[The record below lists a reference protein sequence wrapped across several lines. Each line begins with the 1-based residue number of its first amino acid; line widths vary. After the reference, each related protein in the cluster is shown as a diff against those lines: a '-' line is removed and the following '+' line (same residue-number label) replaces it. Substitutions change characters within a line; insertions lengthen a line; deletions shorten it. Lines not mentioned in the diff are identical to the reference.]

1 MYRQMSDLESEAIMH
16 LAVKKDQ
23 KRLTRTF
30 EHFKLCLVCDAALA
44 LKSGKYSR
52 EDLTLIIVSADNEEW
67 RANFIDRVLP
77 RADWQAIRRRGERP
91 FVIGVAPS
99 ELQDLLDVTFPM
111 LRSMRKK
118 SAESCVH
125 PVIVVGADDECLV
138 TAVNV
143 PDSC

>member
-1 MYRQMSDLESEAIMH
+1 MH

-30 EHFKLCLVCDAALA
+30 EHFKLCLVCDAVLA

-52 EDLTLIIVSADNEEW
+52 EDLTLIIVSADNREW

-77 RADWQAIRRRGERP
+77 HADWRSIRRKGERP
-91 FVIGVAPS
+91 FAIGVAPQ
-99 ELQDLLDVTFPM
+99 ELQNLLDVTFPM
-111 LRSMRKK
+111 LRVTRKK
-118 SAESCVH
+118 SAKSFVH
-125 PVIVVGADDECLV
+125 PVIVIGANNECLV
-138 TAVNV
+138 TVINV